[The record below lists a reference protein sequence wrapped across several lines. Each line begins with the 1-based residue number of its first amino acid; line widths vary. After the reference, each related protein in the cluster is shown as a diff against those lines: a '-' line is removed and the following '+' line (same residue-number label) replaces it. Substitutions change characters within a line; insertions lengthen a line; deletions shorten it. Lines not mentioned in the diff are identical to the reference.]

1 MESQEQTKKFTLTPP
16 EVLEEVP
23 ATQATE
29 SVELA
34 PQVKTQ
40 VENQVAS
47 FVATLLKEDVQSESF
62 QKNLDA
68 AFRLGREQISNAAA
82 LMSGRF
88 MDRNFTGIE
97 ESSAFK
103 AIQSMR
109 TQLDELN
116 PGRQGDLMAPRKILG
131 LIPFGNQLQAY
142 FRKYQSAGAQLKSIM
157 TQIYAAKDDM
167 ARDEIEI
174 KQVRASLW
182 QAMLKLKEAIH
193 FAEQLDAQLAT
204 KTASLQATD
213 PVRAKAIEQEV
224 LFYTRQ
230 SLQDMQ
236 TQMAV
241 NVFGYLSTDILLK
254 NARQMINGCD
264 RVATTGMSALAT
276 AQTVARA
283 TGNQIEVMNMLT
295 GVSQSIGNL
304 VSDTA
309 KQLDQHVQKTGEFAA
324 NPLIGIQVLQQSL
337 DTTYKAMDAM
347 DNFRSAAIEN
357 MGKNNLVLK
366 NLLTKSEQYIERS
379 RAQQARQA
387 GTTTSVIDG
396 SVNL

>member
-1 MESQEQTKKFTLTPP
+1 MTPP

-387 GTTTSVIDG
+387 GVTTSVIDG
-396 SVNL
+396 PVNL